1 MKRDLSQGSIIKNLF
16 VMSIPT
22 MLGMLSQMIYDLVD
36 IFWIGKLSAEAVAG
50 VTIFS
55 SIFWLL
61 NTPNDIIG
69 QSSISLISQRY
80 GANDEEGTKK
90 AIEQTITFKIFIA
103 LLTVIASIFFIK
115 PLIGLFSDDR
125 AVIDAALNYG
135 YLRLFFLPMMFSSY
149 SVNTILRCLGD
160 AKTPMFIMF
169 FSSIVNIVLDPVLM
183 FDIIPGTSI
192 KGFGMGIFGVAV
204 ATIVSQTI
212 AFLIGFIYIFRGKAG
227 IKPRIK
233 GLFRLDKIIGMKLL
247 TIGLPNGIEGLS
259 RNIAGVICMKF
270 VAIYG
275 TTIVAAYGVGS
286 RIFGLAFM
294 PLVGFSMGGAAIV
307 GQSLGA
313 ENIDRSKKTAVY
325 SSIISGVVMLIFA
338 IIAFVFGENII
349 SIFNNTPEIIFYGAQ
364 FLQFGSIGLSF
375 LGFAFGFTIVFSGSG
390 YNFPF
395 VIGSAISRWAIQVPI
410 LLITILWLKLEVVW
424 VWSSFIF
431 SDVCEGIVYFIFY
444 KKGKWKT
451 KRVK

>member
-1 MKRDLSQGSIIKNLF
+1 MKRDLNQGSIIKNLF
-16 VMSIPT
+16 VMSVPT
-22 MLGMLSQMIYDLVD
+22 MFGMLSQMIYDLVD

-90 AIEQTITFKIFIA
+90 AIEQTITFKVLIA
-103 LLTVIASIFFIK
+103 LVMVGASLLFIK
-115 PLIGLFSDDR
+115 PLIGLFSSEK
-125 AVIDAALNYG
+125 VVVDAALNYG

-160 AKTPMFIMF
+160 AKTPMYIMF
-169 FSSIVNIVLDPVLM
+169 FSSIINIILDPLLM

-192 KGFGMGIFGVAV
+192 RGVGMGIQGVAF
-204 ATIVSQTI
+204 ATIISQSL
-212 AFLIGFIYIFRGKAG
+212 AFIIGFVYIFRGKAG
-227 IKPRIK
+227 IKPSLK
-233 GLFRLDKIIGMKLL
+233 GLFKLDKIIGIKLL
-247 TIGLPNGIEGLS
+247 TIGLPNGLEALS
-259 RNIAGVICMKF
+259 RNIAGVICMRF

-275 TTIVAAYGVGS
+275 TAVVAAYGVAS

-294 PLVGFSMGGAAIV
+294 PLIGFSMGGSAIV

-313 ENIDRSKKTAVY
+313 ENIERSKKTAGY
-325 SSIISGVVMLIFA
+325 SSLISGVVMLFFGV
-338 IIAFVFGENII
+338 IAFTLGDNVI
-349 SIFNNTPEIIFYGAQ
+349 SIFNNTPEIVFYGAQ

-375 LGFAFGFTIVFSGSG
+375 LGFAFGFSIVFSGSG

-395 VIGSAISRWAIQVPI
+395 VIGSVVSRWFIQVPI
-410 LLITILWLKLEVVW
+410 LLIAILWLKLDVAW
-424 VWSSFIF
+424 VWLSYVF
-431 SDVCEGIVYFIFY
+431 SDIGESIVFFIFY